1 MTLPA
6 LIASDVDGTLNFDR
20 EKGTVTR
27 VIDGVPLEL
36 PPPTAEGPPVQL
48 ERFTPAVNP

>member
-1 MTLPA
+1 
-6 LIASDVDGTLNFDR
+6 LNFDR

-36 PPPTAEGPPVQL
+36 PPSLSGGRPVQL
-48 ERFTPAVNP
+48 ERFTPITKD